1 MKKLLLLV
9 ILIALSSSLFAQE
22 TERVEAEDKKDNV
35 AGMDIFLPNFTGREM
50 INESAIESEFKRVS
64 NFVEKAKADYMFR
77 VFYKADLILQ
87 NYTNTTYI
95 DPDVPSLVA
104 INRYKL
110 VSTSL
115 ANDANIDIGIRDVE
129 KWLLYLND
137 MRPSFSAIGK
147 TNEIKQIDSDLNF
160 CAAVLNMYKGTH
172 VSQMKSINYLKYMIS
187 QDMITTEEM
196 EIRVATYLAC
206 LNYVLSEKEFNDLKR
221 IYYYNEMFDNLW
233 TIVEKTYK
241 DDEQKKDAM
250 FTILIRKY
258 YAIIDYRRERFV
270 TTYSKYFDKLG
281 YSYGKTEEAIMS
293 KPVRSGYETE
303 TTTETEPTN

>member
-9 ILIALSSSLFAQE
+9 ILITLSSSLFAQE
-22 TERVEAEDKKDNV
+22 AERVEAENTKDNV
-35 AGMDIFLPNFTGREM
+35 AGLDIFLPNFMGREM
-50 INESAIESEFKRVS
+50 INESAIESELEKIS
-64 NFVEKAKADYMFR
+64 NFAEKAKADYMFR

-87 NYTNTTYI
+87 NYTNTTYV
-95 DPDVPSLVA
+95 DPDVPSLFA

-110 VSTSL
+110 VAASL

-137 MRPSFSAIGK
+137 MRPSLYAIGK
-147 TNEIKQIDSDLNF
+147 TNEIKQVDSDLNL
-160 CAAVLNMYKGTH
+160 CAAVLNMYKGTY

-187 QDMITTEEM
+187 QDMIATEEM

-221 IYYYNEMFDNLW
+221 LYHYNEMFDSLW

-241 DDEQKKDAM
+241 DEQKRDAM

-258 YAIIDYRRERFV
+258 KAIIDYRRERFT

-281 YSYGKTEEAIMS
+281 YNYGKTEEAIMS
-293 KPVRSGYETE
+293 KPVQSGYETE
-303 TTTETEPTN
+303 TTTETTPAN